1 MATPDTP
8 DGFRLR
14 ATLEDRLGSAAPG
27 GATLTVDTEV
37 QATEGGVLPD
47 GASARM
53 RLDGRAAWRLVSGS
67 GAELARGE
75 ERAFTGATITGPAV
89 SVRATQADA
98 RERLMRLLA
107 DRIVAQL
114 LLLPPEALL

>member
-1 MATPDTP
+1 VATPDTP

-14 ATLEDRLGSAAPG
+14 ATLEDRLGSATPG
-27 GATLTVDTEV
+27 AATLTVDTEV
-37 QATEGGVLPD
+37 EPTEGGVLPA

-53 RLDGRAAWRLVSGS
+53 RLDGRATWRLVSGS

-75 ERAFTGATITGPAV
+75 ERAFSGATIAGPAV

-114 LLLPPEALL
+114 LLLPPEALP